1 MIYLILLIIL
11 YTIYYNQSIIA
22 YNFLKLQVYLESFFV
37 NIKYHVYY
45 LVLNE
50 NNTLSKCSKLE
61 SDDQAIITYLYK
73 TKTIRTLKNQ
83 NINIS
88 KIDLEDKVLMNKYL
102 NYESNVISCLINIKK
117 GNEYISNEV
126 DVFNIINQFIIY
138 DSILALSNNLKSKNL
153 LLAFFK
159 QNIEELNFLDN
170 NEFDNYTIEWIF
182 MLDDMS
188 LYQGEHIVI
197 NVNKGKFCI
206 NVTT

>member
-1 MIYLILLIIL
+1 MIYLILLFTL
-11 YTIYYNQSIIA
+11 YIIYYNQSIIA

-37 NIKYHVYY
+37 NVKYQVYY

-50 NNTLSKCSKLE
+50 NNTLSKCSKLQN
-61 SDDQAIITYLYK
+61 DKQAIITYLYK
-73 TKTIRTLKNQ
+73 NKTLRTLKNQ
-83 NINIS
+83 NINVS
-88 KIDLEDKVLMNKYL
+88 KIHLNDNMLMNEYL
-102 NYESNVISCLINIKK
+102 NYESKIISCLINIKK
-117 GNEYISNEV
+117 GNDYICNEV
-126 DVFNIINQFIIY
+126 DVFNLINQFIIY

-159 QNIEELNFLDN
+159 QNIEELNSLEN
-170 NEFDNYTIEWIF
+170 NEFENYTIEWIF
-182 MLDDMS
+182 MLDDTS